1 MTALKI
7 RVTHTNPMSGLR
19 TLELSPQAEEATR
32 EWLLT
37 RGITIEDVARRPR
50 RNARGLFTIAGGV
63 GYAVLDSDL
72 LGGNA
77 DGTTERAFNR
87 DTGHHFTY

>member
-19 TLELSPQAEEATR
+19 TFELSPEAEQAAR
-32 EWLLT
+32 DWLGT
-37 RGITIEDVARRPR
+37 RGVVLEEVARRPR
-50 RNARGLFTIAGGV
+50 RNSRGRFTIAGGG

-77 DGTTERAFNR
+77 DGTTEQAFNN
-87 DTGHHFTY
+87 DTGCHFTY